1 MQHAV
6 LVSRIPLFLRSDPNS
21 RMDGKSNL
29 TGAHRLPFAK
39 QQENEQMHISGVMRF
54 PSRTGPRRSPM
65 EMIYKN
71 VVKLFIIPN
80 KTRISLRE
88 IYIRNVLLQ
97 IWLSNGVISDT
108 TEFMGITI
116 IFMGNPGRNQ

>member
-1 MQHAV
+1 
-6 LVSRIPLFLRSDPNS
+6 
-21 RMDGKSNL
+21 MDGKSNL
-29 TGAHRLPFAK
+29 TGAHPLPFAK
-39 QQENEQMHISGVMRF
+39 QQENEQMHISRVMRF
-54 PSRTGPRRSPM
+54 PKRTGPRFSM

-80 KTRISLRE
+80 KTGISLRV

-97 IWLSNGVISDT
+97 IWLSNGVISDM